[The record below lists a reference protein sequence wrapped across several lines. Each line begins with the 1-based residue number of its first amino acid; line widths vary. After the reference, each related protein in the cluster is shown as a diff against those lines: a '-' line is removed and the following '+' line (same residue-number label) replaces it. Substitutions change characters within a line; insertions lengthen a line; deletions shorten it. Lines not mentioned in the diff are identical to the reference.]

1 MNPVVIGDAMLYLG
15 DCLELMKDLPDDSVD
30 AVITDPPAGIS
41 FMGKAFDSDRGG
53 RDHWI
58 EWLASIFKEVYRVM
72 KPGAHGLVWALP
84 RTSHWTATGLENAGF
99 ELRDRMGYAFDASAL
114 EVAFFES
121 LNPAQRELWERLM
134 ESQEPTRINHCFG
147 SGFPKGLS
155 ISRALDAIVGA
166 EREIVCETKP
176 AKKWDGWG
184 TSLKPA
190 FEDYWLIRKPL
201 FEKTVAKNV
210 MCWGCGGLN
219 IDECRIASGN
229 EHYRGVVVR
238 TNNGNVPIR
247 GLKTFTAIDSPLG
260 RYPSHFI
267 HDGSEAVTGRF
278 PNTDSA
284 NGIKNFGEGRGDG
297 NSKQNCY
304 GDMYRTETWK
314 GVSDTGGSA
323 SRYFKSCPLD
333 APFVYLSKASSVD
346 RNEGCDGLE
355 KKPAIDNKNG
365 NMGGNMGSHSRPR
378 SNFHPTVK
386 STSLF
391 SYFCTLLT
399 QPGGTILDPFMGSG
413 TTGVS
418 ALKQGF
424 KFIGME
430 MEPDYFEIA
439 CARIKNA
446 QRQGLLL

>member
-1 MNPVVIGDAMLYLG
+1 MNPVVIGDATLYLG

-84 RTSHWTATGLENAGF
+84 RTSHWTAMGLENAGF

-121 LNPAQRELWERLM
+121 LNPAQRELLERLM
-134 ESQEPTRINHCFG
+134 ESQEPIRINHCFG

-247 GLKTFTAIDSPLG
+247 GLKTFTATDSPLG
-260 RYPSHFI
+260 RYPSHFV
-267 HDGSEAVTGRF
+267 HDGSDAVTGRF
-278 PNTDSA
+278 PYSQSCNKPSFAKPESKYRPQQGNYQPQGVIYPSDS
-284 NGIKNFGEGRGDG
+284 
-297 NSKQNCY
+297 
-304 GDMYRTETWK
+304 
-314 GVSDTGGSA
+314 GSA

-333 APFVYLSKASSVD
+333 APFVYLSKASSAD
-346 RNEGCDGLE
+346 RNEGCDGL
-355 KKPAIDNKNG
+355 D
-365 NMGGNMGSHSRPR
+365 RP
-378 SNFHPTVK
+378 SSNNFHPTVK

-391 SYFCTLLT
+391 SYFCTMLT